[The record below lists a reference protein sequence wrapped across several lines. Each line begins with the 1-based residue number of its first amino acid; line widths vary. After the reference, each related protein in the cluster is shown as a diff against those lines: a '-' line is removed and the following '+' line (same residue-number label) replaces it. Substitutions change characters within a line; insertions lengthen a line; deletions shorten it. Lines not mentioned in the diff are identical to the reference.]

1 MKKFILILYLVIF
14 TSMSAYAETLSFSSS
29 DAEGKI
35 KPTCTCPDKYP
46 LLGWDG
52 YCHSCDEEDAISLK
66 DKDSCERVC
75 NGENG
80 KTKRVKTFSDCVLDQ
95 CPKDKPLKD
104 TWGSCFSCEYDAP
117 VSDMVNC
124 SLCPNRKV
132 KNKDCVIA
140 DCSGRPLLDVDGNCY
155 PCSTEIDVK
164 VLRGKCVSICS
175 NRFENGFWSEELNG
189 KKRSGT
195 TCSNADSD
203 RFSGRKERGNFDS
216 WFNE

>member
-1 MKKFILILYLVIF
+1 MTDSCVDINKKQNIITNERITKMKKFILILYLVIF
-14 TSMSAYAETLSFSSS
+14 TSMSVNAETFSFSSS

-52 YCHSCDEEDAISLK
+52 YCYSCDEEDAISLK

-80 KTKRVKTFSDCVLDQ
+80 RTKRVKTFSDCVLDQ

-117 VSDMVNC
+117 VSDVVNC

-132 KNKDCVIA
+132 KNKECVIA

-155 PCSTEIDVK
+155 PCSTGERRIGGCSE
-164 VLRGKCVSICS
+164 RCCTSSGKRLDSS
-175 NRFENGFWSEELNG
+175 S
-189 KKRSGT
+189 RSGKLVR
-195 TCSNADSD
+195 SLP
-203 RFSGRKERGNFDS
+203 
-216 WFNE
+216 